1 MTKGKDHERTQR
13 PLEADQPSKGSRAA
27 SGGRGDASADRPRE
41 VGRRIAASAEKQA
54 ANLKETAASSKDKI
68 SGWWDEQQQA
78 WNDRVAKVRKHLDE
92 QKTTYDLVTLENQAE
107 LAESDAKFAIDYAYS
122 AIEEAEY
129 TVLDANLARA
139 DVSDAIARTERTN
152 A

>member
-1 MTKGKDHERTQR
+1 MSEPNGLSKLTNRAR
-13 PLEADQPSKGSRAA
+13 EAEQRAA
-27 SGGRGDASADRPRE
+27 DAATQARTDLEKSVAASR
-41 VGRRIAASAEKQA
+41 ASAEDQA
-54 ANLKETAASSKDKI
+54 AKLKETAASSKDKI

-129 TVLDANLARA
+129 AVLDAILARA
-139 DVSDAIARTERTN
+139 DVNDAIARAERTN

>member
-1 MTKGKDHERTQR
+1 MSEPNGLSKLTNRAR
-13 PLEADQPSKGSRAA
+13 EAEQRAA
-27 SGGRGDASADRPRE
+27 DAATQARTDLEKSVAASR
-41 VGRRIAASAEKQA
+41 ASAEDQA
-54 ANLKETAASSKDKI
+54 AKLKETAASSKDKI

-78 WNDRVAKVRKHLDE
+78 WNDRVTKVRKHLDE

-129 TVLDANLARA
+129 AVLDAILARA
-139 DVSDAIARTERTN
+139 DVNDAIARAERTN

>member
-1 MTKGKDHERTQR
+1 MSEPNGLSKLTNRAK
-13 PLEADQPSKGSRAA
+13 EAEQRAA
-27 SGGRGDASADRPRE
+27 DAATQARTDLEKSVAASR
-41 VGRRIAASAEKQA
+41 ASAEDQA
-54 ANLKETAASSKDKI
+54 AKLKETAASSKDKI

-129 TVLDANLARA
+129 AVLDAILARA
-139 DVSDAIARTERTN
+139 DVNDAIARAERTN